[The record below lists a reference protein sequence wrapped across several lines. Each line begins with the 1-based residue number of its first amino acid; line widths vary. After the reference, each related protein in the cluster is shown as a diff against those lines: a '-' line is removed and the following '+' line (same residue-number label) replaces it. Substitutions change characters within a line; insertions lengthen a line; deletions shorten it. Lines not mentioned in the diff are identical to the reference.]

1 VLFFSIFQSKSKD
14 MKNDSTSGEN
24 TEGQPIIQRIQK
36 FLFDKHEYR
45 VNIVSNQLERK
56 GKLTSE
62 WELVNMAD
70 IEFELFNAN
79 FKNFKDPLKALFG
92 SRLLPKYDPFITYF
106 EGLPKWDGS
115 QPDYIEQLADFVQTD
130 DRLWWKWMFKKWL
143 VRAVGQ
149 AVGKIQFN
157 KQCLTLV
164 GKQND
169 GKTTFLDFLI
179 PNGLK
184 NYAKKG
190 FDFGKKDGKFS
201 LIQNFFINLDELAS
215 FDKKELNNEFK
226 SVLSESTVKFR
237 LLFQNIETPFARRAS
252 FVASTNQFEFLT
264 DETGNVRWLP
274 FVVKSINHD
283 AGGPKGYATAI
294 NIDRVWAQALM
305 LLDDP
310 AFNFNMTP
318 DEISQ
323 QELLN
328 RRFLRTTTEMEVISK
343 YYISGEKGD
352 IESIFNTASDIQ
364 EYLRSRVSLQLHR
377 SQIGK
382 ALQIMGFSQE
392 TNYNPKKGYSEKG
405 YFLKMK

>member
-1 VLFFSIFQSKSKD
+1 MKSST
-14 MKNDSTSGEN
+14 NDEQGS
-24 TEGQPIIQRIQK
+24 EGQPIIQRIQE
-36 FLFDKHEYR
+36 FLFKRHEYR

-56 GKLTSE
+56 QKTASE

-79 FKNFKDPLKALFG
+79 FKGFKDPLRALFG
-92 SRLLPKYDPFITYF
+92 SKIIPKYDPFATYF
-106 EGLPKWDGS
+106 EGLPKWDES
-115 QPDYIEQLADFVQTD
+115 QPDFIDQLANFVETD
-130 DRLWWKWMFKKWL
+130 DCKWWKWMFKKWL

-179 PNGLK
+179 PEGLK

-190 FDFGKKDGKFS
+190 FDFGHKDGKFS

-215 FDKKELNNEFK
+215 FEKKELNNEFK
-226 SVLSESTVKFR
+226 TVLSESTVKFR

-274 FVVKSINHD
+274 FVVKKINHD
-283 AGGPKGYATAI
+283 AGGPKGYAAVI
-294 NIDRVWAQALM
+294 NIDRVWAQAQT
-305 LLDDP
+305 LLNDN
-310 AFNFNMTP
+310 AFNCNMTP
-318 DEISQ
+318 DEINQ

-343 YYISGEKGD
+343 YYLASEKGD
-352 IESIFNTASDIQ
+352 SEAIFCTASDIE
-364 EYLRSRVSLQLHR
+364 EYLRGKVTLRLHR
-377 SQIGK
+377 TQIGT
-382 ALQIMGFSQE
+382 AMTVMGF
-392 TNYNPKKGYSEKG
+392 PKESRYSSEKGYSQKG

>member
-1 VLFFSIFQSKSKD
+1 MKSNSNSD
-14 MKNDSTSGEN
+14 DN

-56 GKLTSE
+56 QKNTSE

-79 FKNFKDPLKALFG
+79 FKGFKDPLKALFG
-92 SRLLPKYDPFITYF
+92 SKLIPKYDPFATYF
-106 EGLPKWDGS
+106 EGLTKWDKL
-115 QPDYIEQLADFVQTD
+115 QPDYIDQLADFIQTD

-149 AVGKIQFN
+149 AVGKIPFN

-184 NYAKKG
+184 CYAKKG
-190 FDFGKKDGKFS
+190 FDFGSKEGKFS

-215 FDKKELNNEFK
+215 FDKRELNNEFK

-274 FVVKSINHD
+274 FVVKNINHD
-283 AGGPKGYATAI
+283 AGGPKGYAALI
-294 NIDRVWAQALM
+294 DIDRVWAQAQT
-305 LLDDP
+305 LLNDP
-310 AFNFNMTP
+310 AFNCNMTP
-318 DEISQ
+318 DEINQ

-328 RRFLRTTTEMEVISK
+328 RRFLRTTTEMEVIGK
-343 YYISGEKGD
+343 YYKASIKGD
-352 IESIFNTASDIQ
+352 SEAIFCQASDIE
-364 EYLRSRVSLQLHR
+364 EYLRNKVLLRLNSQ
-377 SQIGK
+377 QIGR
-382 ALQIMGFSQE
+382 ALQAMGFKKVS
-392 TNYNPKKGYSEKG
+392 NYNPDKGYSEGG
-405 YFLKMK
+405 YFVKKI

>member
-1 VLFFSIFQSKSKD
+1 MKSNSNSD
-14 MKNDSTSGEN
+14 EN

-56 GKLTSE
+56 KKATSE

-70 IEFELFNAN
+70 IEFELFNSN
-79 FKNFKDPLKALFG
+79 FKGFKDPLKALFG
-92 SRLLPKYDPFITYF
+92 SKLIPRYDPFTTYF
-106 EGLPKWDGS
+106 EGLPKWDAS
-115 QPDYIEQLADFVQTD
+115 QPDYIDQLADFVHTD
-130 DRLWWKWMFKKWL
+130 DQIWWKSMFKKWM

-179 PNGLK
+179 PEGLK

-190 FDFGKKDGKFS
+190 FDFGHKDGKFS

-215 FDKKELNNEFK
+215 FEKKELNNEFK
-226 SVLSESTVKFR
+226 TVLSESTVKFR

-274 FVVKSINHD
+274 FIVKAIQHD
-283 AGGPKGYATAI
+283 AGGPKGYAATIAI
-294 NIDRVWAQALM
+294 DLVWAQAQA
-305 LLDDP
+305 LLSDA
-310 AFNFNMTP
+310 AFNCNMTP
-318 DEISQ
+318 DEINH

-343 YYISGEKGD
+343 YYLPSEKGESDAIFCNATD
-352 IESIFNTASDIQ
+352 IE
-364 EYLRSRVSLQLHR
+364 EYLRGKTSIKLHR
-377 SQIGK
+377 GQIGTAMK
-382 ALQIMGFSQE
+382 FMGFVKESS
-392 TNYNPKKGYSEKG
+392 YSKDKGFSLKGYYVKI
-405 YFLKMK
+405 K

>member
-1 VLFFSIFQSKSKD
+1 MVSNTFLNQHKD
-14 MKNDSTSGEN
+14 MNSNSNSKQKAES
-24 TEGQPIIQRIQK
+24 QPIIYRIQHY
-36 FLFDKHEYR
+36 LFAENEYR

-56 GKLTSE
+56 GKKATE

-70 IEFELFNAN
+70 IELELFE
-79 FKNFKDPLKALFG
+79 FGLTGFKDPLRALFG
-92 SRLLPKYDPFITYF
+92 SKHIPKYDPFKTYF
-106 EGLPKWDGS
+106 EKLEEWDES
-115 QPDYIEQLADFVQTD
+115 QPDYINQLADFVHTD
-130 DRLWWKWMFKKWL
+130 DQKWWKQMFKKWL

-149 AVGKIQFN
+149 ATGSIPFN

-169 GKTTFLDFLI
+169 GKTTFLDFLV
-179 PNGLK
+179 PDGLK
-184 NYAKKG
+184 TYAKKG
-190 FDFGKKDGKFS
+190 FDFGSKEGKFS

-237 LLFQNIETPFARRAS
+237 LLFQNIETPFPRRAS

-274 FVVKSINHD
+274 FVVKSIQHD
-283 AGGPKGYATAI
+283 AGGPKGYAAMVD
-294 NIDRVWAQALM
+294 IDKVWAQAM
-305 LLDDP
+305 TLLNDP
-310 AFNFNMTP
+310 TFNCNMTP

-323 QELLN
+323 QEILN

-343 YYISGEKGD
+343 YYIASDKNDSEA
-352 IESIFNTASDIQ
+352 IFCTASDIE
-364 EYLRSRVSLQLHR
+364 EYLRSKVSLRLYR
-377 SQIGK
+377 NQIGK
-382 ALQIMGFSQE
+382 AMQVMGFSQE

-405 YFLKMK
+405 YFVKIQ

>member
-1 VLFFSIFQSKSKD
+1 
-14 MKNDSTSGEN
+14 MKTNSNSEEN

-56 GKLTSE
+56 GEPTSE

-92 SRLLPKYDPFITYF
+92 SRILPKYDPFITYF
-106 EGLPKWDGS
+106 EGLPKWDES
-115 QPDYIEQLADFVQTD
+115 QPNYIDQLADFVQTD
-130 DRLWWKWMFKKWL
+130 DGLWWKLMFKKWI

-149 AVGKIQFN
+149 AIGEIKFN

-179 PNGLK
+179 PKGLK

-190 FDFGKKDGKFS
+190 FDFGHKDGKFS
-201 LIQNFFINLDELAS
+201 LIQNFIINLDELAS
-215 FDKKELNNEFK
+215 FEKKELNNEFK
-226 SVLSESTVKFR
+226 TVLSESTVKFR

-274 FVVKSINHD
+274 FVVKNINHD
-283 AGGPKGYATAI
+283 AGGPKGYAAVI
-294 NIDRVWAQALM
+294 DIDRVWAQAQA
-305 LLDDP
+305 LLYDP
-310 AFNFNMTP
+310 RFNCNMTP

-328 RRFLRTTTEMEVISK
+328 RRFLRTTTEMEVIGK
-343 YYISGEKGD
+343 YYLSGEKGD
-352 IESIFNTASDIQ
+352 TESTFNTASDIE
-364 EYLRSRVSLQLHR
+364 EYLRGKVSLRLHR
-377 SQIGK
+377 TQIGK
-382 ALQIMGFSQE
+382 AMQVMGFAQE

>member
-1 VLFFSIFQSKSKD
+1 
-14 MKNDSTSGEN
+14 MKFNSDDEQNS
-24 TEGQPIIQRIQK
+24 EGQPIIRRVQE
-36 FLFDKHEYR
+36 FLFAKFIYR

-56 GKLTSE
+56 HKAASA

-70 IEFELFNAN
+70 IEFELFEAG
-79 FKNFKDPLKALFG
+79 FKSFKDPLKALFG
-92 SRLLPKYDPFITYF
+92 SKIIPKYDPFISYF
-106 EGLPKWDGS
+106 ESLPKWEES
-115 QPDYIEQLADFVQTD
+115 QPDFIDQLADFVQTD

-149 AVGKIQFN
+149 AVGRIPFN

-179 PNGLK
+179 PEGLK
-184 NYAKKG
+184 TYAKKG

-283 AGGPKGYATAI
+283 AGGENGYAAV
-294 NIDRVWAQALM
+294 IDIDWVWAQAQA
-305 LLDDP
+305 LLNDP
-310 AFNFNMTP
+310 AFNCNMTP
-318 DEISQ
+318 DEINQ

-343 YYISGEKGD
+343 YYVSSEKGD
-352 IESIFNTASDIQ
+352 SEAIFCTASDIE
-364 EYLRSRVSLQLHR
+364 EYLRGKVSLRLYR
-377 SQIGK
+377 NQIGK
-382 ALQIMGFSQE
+382 AMQVMGFVQE
-392 TNYNPKKGYSEKG
+392 TNYNTKKGYSEKG
-405 YFLKMK
+405 YFVKMK

>member
-1 VLFFSIFQSKSKD
+1 MKS
-14 MKNDSTSGEN
+14 NSNSEEN

-56 GKLTSE
+56 NKATSE
-62 WELVNMAD
+62 LELVNMAD
-70 IEFELFNAN
+70 IEYELFNAN
-79 FKNFKDPLKALFG
+79 FKAFKDPLKSIFG
-92 SRLLPKYDPFITYF
+92 SKLIPKYDPFATYF
-106 EGLPKWDGS
+106 EGLPKWDDS
-115 QPDYIEQLADFVQTD
+115 QPDYIDQLADFVQTD
-130 DRLWWKWMFKKWL
+130 DRQWWKQMFKKWI

-149 AVGKIQFN
+149 AVGKIPFN

-179 PNGLK
+179 PDGLK
-184 NYAKKG
+184 GYAKKG
-190 FDFGKKDGKFS
+190 FDFGSKEGKFS

-215 FDKKELNNEFK
+215 FDKRELNNEFK

-274 FVVKSINHD
+274 FVVKNINHD
-283 AGGPKGYATAI
+283 AGGPKGYAAVI
-294 NIDRVWAQALM
+294 DIDRVWAQAQT
-305 LLDDP
+305 LLNDP
-310 AFNFNMTP
+310 TFNCNMTP
-318 DEISQ
+318 DEIGH

-328 RRFLRTTTEMEVISK
+328 RRFLRTTTEMEVIGK
-343 YYISGEKGD
+343 YYLSGEKGD
-352 IESIFNTASDIQ
+352 VESNFYTASDIE
-364 EYLRSRVSLQLHR
+364 EYLRGKVSLRLHR
-377 SQIGK
+377 TQIGK
-382 ALQIMGFSQE
+382 AMQVMNFAQE

>member
-1 VLFFSIFQSKSKD
+1 MKSNSNSD
-14 MKNDSTSGEN
+14 EN

-56 GKLTSE
+56 KKATSE

-79 FKNFKDPLKALFG
+79 FKGFKDPLKALFG
-92 SRLLPKYDPFITYF
+92 SRLIPKYDPFATYF
-106 EGLPKWDGS
+106 EGLPKWDES
-115 QPDYIEQLADFVQTD
+115 QPDYIDQLADFVETD

-149 AVGKIQFN
+149 AVGKIPFN

-179 PNGLK
+179 PDGLK
-184 NYAKKG
+184 CYAKKG
-190 FDFGKKDGKFS
+190 FDFGSKEGKFS

-215 FDKKELNNEFK
+215 FDKRELNNEFK

-274 FVVKSINHD
+274 FVVKGINHD
-283 AGGPKGYATAI
+283 AGGQKEYAAVIEI
-294 NIDRVWAQALM
+294 NRVWAQAQT
-305 LLDDP
+305 LLNDP
-310 AFNFNMTP
+310 TFNCNMTP
-318 DEISQ
+318 DEINR

-328 RRFLRTTTEMEVISK
+328 RRFLRTTNEMEVIGK
-343 YYISGEKGD
+343 YYKASVKGD
-352 IESIFNTASDIQ
+352 SEAIFCQASDIE
-364 EYLRSRVSLQLHR
+364 EYLRTKVS
-377 SQIGK
+377 
-382 ALQIMGFSQE
+382 
-392 TNYNPKKGYSEKG
+392 
-405 YFLKMK
+405 FL

>member
-1 VLFFSIFQSKSKD
+1 METIANSKQKAESK
-14 MKNDSTSGEN
+14 
-24 TEGQPIIQRIQK
+24 PIIYRIQHY
-36 FLFDKHEYR
+36 LFAEHEYR

-56 GKLTSE
+56 NKKASE

-70 IEFELFNAN
+70 IELELFE
-79 FKNFKDPLKALFG
+79 FGLTGFKDPLRALFG
-92 SRLLPKYDPFITYF
+92 SRHIPKYDPFTTYF
-106 EGLPKWDGS
+106 EGLPKWDES
-115 QPDYIEQLADFVQTD
+115 QPDYIDQLADFVQTD
-130 DRLWWKWMFKKWL
+130 DRLWWKLMFKKWI

-149 AVGKIQFN
+149 AVGKILFN

-179 PNGLK
+179 PDGLK
-184 NYAKKG
+184 CYAKKG
-190 FDFGKKDGKFS
+190 FDFGSKEGKFS

-215 FDKKELNNEFK
+215 FDKRELNNEFK

-274 FVVKSINHD
+274 FVVKNINHD
-283 AGGPKGYATAI
+283 GGGPKGYAAVI
-294 NIDRVWAQALM
+294 DIDRVWAQAQT
-305 LLDDP
+305 LLNDP
-310 AFNFNMTP
+310 AFNCNMTP

-328 RRFLRTTTEMEVISK
+328 RRFLRTTTEMEVIGK
-343 YYISGEKGD
+343 YYLSGEKGD
-352 IESIFNTASDIQ
+352 IESTFNTASDIE
-364 EYLRSRVSLQLHR
+364 EYLRGKVSLRLHR
-377 SQIGK
+377 TQIGK
-382 ALQIMGFSQE
+382 AMQVMGFSQE

-405 YFLKMK
+405 YFLKIK

>member
-1 VLFFSIFQSKSKD
+1 MKSNT
-14 MKNDSTSGEN
+14 NDEQNS
-24 TEGQPIIQRIQK
+24 EGQPIIQRIQK

-56 GKLTSE
+56 SKAASE

-79 FKNFKDPLKALFG
+79 FKGFKDPLRALFG
-92 SRLLPKYDPFITYF
+92 SRLIPRYDPFTTYF
-106 EGLPKWDGS
+106 DGLPKWDES
-115 QPDYIEQLADFVQTD
+115 QPNYIEQLADFVQTD
-130 DRLWWKWMFKKWL
+130 DRIWWKRMFKKWL

-149 AVGKIQFN
+149 AIGKIPFN

-179 PNGLK
+179 PEGLK

-190 FDFGKKDGKFS
+190 FDFGHKDGKFS

-215 FDKKELNNEFK
+215 FEKKELNNEFK
-226 SVLSESTVKFR
+226 TVLSESTVKFR
-237 LLFQNIETPFARRAS
+237 LLFQNIETPFPRRAS

-274 FVVKSINHD
+274 FVVKYIQHD
-283 AGGPKGYATAI
+283 AGGPNGYAAVI
-294 NIDRVWAQALM
+294 DIDRVWAQALT
-305 LLDDP
+305 LLNDP
-310 AFNFNMTP
+310 MFYCNMTP
-318 DEISQ
+318 DEISH
-323 QELLN
+323 QEILN

-343 YYISGEKGD
+343 YYLPSEKGD
-352 IESIFNTASDIQ
+352 SEAIFCTASDIE
-364 EYLRSRVSLQLHR
+364 EYLRGKVSLRLHR
-377 SQIGK
+377 TQIGT
-382 ALQIMGFSQE
+382 AMSVMGF
-392 TNYNPKKGYSEKG
+392 PKESGYSKEKGYSHKG
-405 YFLKMK
+405 YYVKMK